1 MKLQKIKSNY
11 AQILI
16 PVIGILIIT
25 SWMFLI
31 VPDLKNNISAFET
44 HVERKG
50 ERSIAENV
58 GDPLSTPELI
68 RETLS
73 HKVTGKNH
81 L

>member
-1 MKLQKIKSNY
+1 MQIQNIKSNY

-16 PVIGILIIT
+16 PIIRALILI

-31 VPDLKNNISAFET
+31 VPDLKNNSSFFEIHT
-44 HVERKG
+44 ERKG
-50 ERSIAENV
+50 ERSIVENI

-73 HKVTGKNH
+73 HKVT
-81 L
+81 